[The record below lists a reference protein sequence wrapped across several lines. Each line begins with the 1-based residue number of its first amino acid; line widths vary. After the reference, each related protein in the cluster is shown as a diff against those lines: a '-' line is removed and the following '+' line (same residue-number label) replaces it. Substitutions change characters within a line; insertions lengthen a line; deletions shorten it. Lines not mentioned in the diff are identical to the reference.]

1 MDFFEN
7 IDALLWRLAAIL
19 ALVLVLVATLV
30 VRLAAEAAGTAD
42 TEGQRAGG
50 R

>member
-19 ALVLVLVATLV
+19 ALVLVV
-30 VRLAAEAAGTAD
+30 VKFSQKYFKA
-42 TEGQRAGG
+42 Q
-50 R
+50 